1 VNGKTGQIF
10 LEKNRLWLS
19 SFGTKRVEKTAK
31 REKNRMS
38 VSFLVNLD
46 CSLRCLEIAE
56 LKEDMPMV

>member
-1 VNGKTGQIF
+1 LF
-10 LEKNRLWLS
+10 YEKLS